1 MTARDPRTAKA
12 TPATFLAGLALAL
25 LATVLPARAARA
37 DQTVTIGPGISF
49 NPSSVT
55 IAPGE
60 RVTWTWAA
68 GGHSTT
74 TDTATGPEVWD
85 SGVQPFGASFSH
97 VFTTPGSFPYYCQ
110 VHSVPGGTAMN
121 GVVQVV
127 VPTVTPTVRP
137 TVPPTPSVTALPP
150 PSPTSLGG
158 GIPPSG
164 AIPTLDKGGLAFLA
178 VALALASL
186 VMILRSLR

>member
-1 MTARDPRTAKA
+1 MTPRDRRTARA
-12 TPATFLAGLALAL
+12 TPAGFVAGLALAV
-25 LATVLPARAARA
+25 LAMVPPARAARA
-37 DQTVTIGPGISF
+37 DQTVTIGPGNAF
-49 NPSSVT
+49 NPSTVT

-74 TDTATGPEVWD
+74 SDTATGPEVWD

-97 VFTTPGSFPYYCQ
+97 VFTTQGSFPYYCQ

-127 VPTVTPTVRP
+127 VPTAT
-137 TVPPTPSVTALPP
+137 PTPSVTALPSA
-150 PSPTSLGG
+150 SPTSLGG

-164 AIPTLDKGGLAFLA
+164 AIPTLDDRGLAFLA
-178 VALALASL
+178 GALALTSVAL
-186 VMILRSLR
+186 IVRSRR